1 MAWEKALAV
10 CSRAAASTRLREQR
24 RGKGQEQTFS
34 DVPGG
39 AVGRNPPAEAG
50 ARARSAVRED
60 PTRPEPATEV
70 RVSPLPKPVR
80 PEPGL
85 CNQTRRQD
93 EKPGSRSRVVPAR
106 HGHGPGNEDPVR
118 PKTINKSQKKGAGVQ
133 DTGRVVDEE
142 GRAARTLH
150 EGQRGVCV
158 PSIRAQDPP
167 KGPNPTKLCLSLRD
181 EPQVCRMSTL
191 IKRYVLWASSE
202 EDLK

>member
-60 PTRPEPATEV
+60 PTRPGATEV

-85 CNQTRRQD
+85 CNQTRRQG

-106 HGHGPGNEDPVR
+106 HGHGPGNEDPAR
-118 PKTINKSQKKGAGVQ
+118 PKTINKSQKKEQVFRTRAGLWTRKGGPHAPSTRDRGGCVSPASERKTPQRVQ
-133 DTGRVVDEE
+133 T
-142 GRAARTLH
+142 
-150 EGQRGVCV
+150 
-158 PSIRAQDPP
+158 
-167 KGPNPTKLCLSLRD
+167 
-181 EPQVCRMSTL
+181 PQ
-191 IKRYVLWASSE
+191 SSAFH
-202 EDLK
+202 